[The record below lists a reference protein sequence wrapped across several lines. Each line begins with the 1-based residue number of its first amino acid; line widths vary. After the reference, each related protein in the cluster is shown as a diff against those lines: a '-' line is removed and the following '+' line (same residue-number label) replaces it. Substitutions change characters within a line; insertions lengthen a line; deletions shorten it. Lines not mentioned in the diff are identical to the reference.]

1 MPGLSLCS
9 LKQNIFLKSE
19 ELKYKLLLAF
29 FGEKS
34 LLEDILESSACL
46 ISKLTYLGWTT
57 KQTSN
62 ATGTGLKQSH
72 DENNNIHDYSKLGQN
87 LGL

>member
-46 ISKLTYLGWTT
+46 ISKLTYLG
-57 KQTSN
+57 
-62 ATGTGLKQSH
+62 
-72 DENNNIHDYSKLGQN
+72 
-87 LGL
+87 